1 MMQRMMGGMG
11 GGMPGGMGGGDGPFS
26 AASLAKLNTNPKIAK
41 YFENPK
47 FKNLFELCQQNPQM
61 LMQVMQMDPRFMD
74 VFSVLTGLD
83 LNELQ
88 KDRAQQQEQEEE

>member
-1 MMQRMMGGMG
+1 
-11 GGMPGGMGGGDGPFS
+11 
-26 AASLAKLNTNPKIAK
+26 
-41 YFENPK
+41 
-47 FKNLFELCQQNPQM
+47 M

-88 KDRAQQQEQEEE
+88 KDRAKQQEQDEE